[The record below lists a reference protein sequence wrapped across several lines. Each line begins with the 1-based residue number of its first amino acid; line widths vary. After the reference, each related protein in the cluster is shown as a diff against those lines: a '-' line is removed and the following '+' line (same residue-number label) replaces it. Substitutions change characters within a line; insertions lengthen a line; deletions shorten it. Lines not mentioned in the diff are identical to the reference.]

1 MSGLKEVPISQ
12 LKQMDMRKLRELGSF
27 IVTADGDLFAL
38 FVIPETTYI
47 KNSAKNLCIL
57 SNAQLAR
64 RDSHADSSG
73 GVEQE

>member
-12 LKQMDMRKLRELGSF
+12 MKQMNMKGLRKLGSF
-27 IVTADGDLFAL
+27 IVIEDGTPFAL
-38 FVIPETTYI
+38 FVIPETSYI
-47 KNSAKNLCIL
+47 KNSVENLCIL